1 MDPQLREDRPWGYFS
16 VLMEDAQHKLKRI
29 VVNPG
34 KRLSLQRH
42 RHRDEHWTVVSG
54 EARMT
59 VDGREFT
66 LQRGQSVDIPRGAFH
81 RVLNAGESDLVIVE
95 IQTGDSFDENDIE
108 RVEDDFG
115 RA

>member
-29 VVNPG
+29 VVYPG

-42 RHRDEHWTVVSG
+42 RQRDEHWTIVSG